1 MDNCEILQQDIQSL
15 LEYFS
20 KVLYKAKDCE
30 NGSMVSKNEE
40 NICVCHVHS
49 VHTTHT
55 CKPTK
60 RNSLCLFVL
69 FFELKNKMWIGRR
82 RAVLRRISGQEIT
95 KSAEKWRRFRWN
107 STTLAYFSRSDIMIT
122 VLADWHSCSGYSSRV
137 TYMCVCVC
145 IHRVLLR
152 RLCVYVFVDVII

>member
-40 NICVCHVHS
+40 NMCVCV
-49 VHTTHT
+49 TYTGFIQRTHAIKQQKEIL
-55 CKPTK
+55 CV
-60 RNSLCLFVL
+60 SLFCFS
-69 FFELKNKMWIGRR
+69 ELKNKMRIGRR
-82 RAVLRRISGQEIT
+82 RAVLRRISGQKIT
-95 KSAEKWRRFRWN
+95 KSAEKWRLFRWN

-122 VLADWHSCSGYSSRV
+122 VLTGIACSGYSSRV
-137 TYMCVCVC
+137 TYVCVCVR
-145 IHRVLLR
+145 RVCYYDD
-152 RLCVYVFVDVII
+152 CVFMFLST